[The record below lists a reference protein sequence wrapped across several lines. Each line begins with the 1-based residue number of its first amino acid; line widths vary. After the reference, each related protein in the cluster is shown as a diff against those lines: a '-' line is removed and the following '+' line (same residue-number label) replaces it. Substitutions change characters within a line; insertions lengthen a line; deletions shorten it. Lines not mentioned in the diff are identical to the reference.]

1 MRISSKAAQ
10 EYYFILKSIFP
21 KVTVEEGRFL
31 KEFKTSLIEFTL
43 VHPQCT
49 YDTLIEEFGTP
60 QDILHEYLDT
70 HDANKLTHAIKKPNY
85 KKLVLLIILAGVLI
99 CCTAYCIFL
108 IHAAKKLSSQIPD
121 KVIISIIEE
130 EI

>member
-60 QDILHEYLDT
+60 QDILHEYLNIWICMMQISLHMQLKSIT
-70 HDANKLTHAIKKPNY
+70 IK
-85 KKLVLLIILAGVLI
+85 
-99 CCTAYCIFL
+99 
-108 IHAAKKLSSQIPD
+108 S
-121 KVIISIIEE
+121 
-130 EI
+130 

>member
-1 MRISSKAAQ
+1 MRISNKAAQ

-49 YDTLIEEFGTP
+49 YDTLEEEFGSP
-60 QDILHEYLDT
+60 QDILHEYLDM
-70 HDANKLTHAIKKPNY
+70 HDSNKISQDIKRMHLRKIIFRCILIAI
-85 KKLVLLIILAGVLI
+85 ITSFI
-99 CCTAYCIFL
+99 AYCML
-108 IHAAKKLSSQIPD
+108 
-121 KVIISIIEE
+121 
-130 EI
+130 

>member
-1 MRISSKAAQ
+1 M
-10 EYYFILKSIFP
+10 
-21 KVTVEEGRFL
+21 
-31 KEFKTSLIEFTL
+31 
-43 VHPQCT
+43 
-49 YDTLIEEFGTP
+49 
-60 QDILHEYLDT
+60 
-70 HDANKLTHAIKKPNY
+70 HDANKLTHAIKKHNY